1 MARGRD
7 ENSELRM
14 ARFTEEEAV
23 QATGA
28 SRVRSSK
35 RRVFEE
41 VCTDTRALV
50 PGCLFVA
57 LKGERFDAHDFVSE
71 AATRG
76 ASGAIV
82 EKGRVPSLRMDGFVL
97 LEVESTLRALGD
109 LARFHRRRFRMP
121 VGAITGSSGK
131 TTTKEMVYAILS
143 LRGQA
148 LKTEG
153 NLNNEVGVPLTL
165 FRLLP
170 SHIAAVLEMGMSHEG
185 EIARLTAMVEPEAG
199 LITGVHPAHLQGL
212 GTLDR
217 VGAAKGELFRGLK
230 RGATA
235 VVNVDD
241 PWVSAQPRA
250 EGACVL
256 SFGEAAH
263 AQVRVKAV
271 EQRPPQGLSVVF
283 EYSGCEYPVRLSFL
297 GRHNARNAAGA
308 FALAL
313 ALGYEPQECALGLER
328 AQPYPGRLTAL
339 ETAGGITVLDDAYN
353 ANPASMAAALEAL
366 QELVAR
372 KGSDLNSASPVRRA
386 VAVIGDMLELGAH
399 EAREH
404 ARLGEQVAEVAELAA
419 FFGPRSLAACQ
430 AAGMGEHGAHFEDV
444 SSLVQWLRLR
454 LRSGD
459 VVLVKAS
466 RGMRLERVVQQ
477 LTGAGIGSEAH

>member
-1 MARGRD
+1 
-7 ENSELRM
+7 M

-28 SRVRSSK
+28 NRVRSGS
-35 RRVFEE
+35 RPMFDE
-41 VCTDTRALV
+41 VCTDTRALI

-71 AATRG
+71 AAARG
-76 ASGAIV
+76 AAGAIV
-82 EKGRVPSLRMDGFVL
+82 EKGRVSSLPADGFAL
-97 LEVESTLRALGD
+97 LEVESTLQALGD
-109 LARFHRRRFRMP
+109 LARFHRRRFQIP

-131 TTTKEMVYAILS
+131 TTTKEMVHAILS
-143 LRGQA
+143 LRGGA

-165 FRLLP
+165 FRLSS
-170 SHIAAVLEMGMSHEG
+170 SHVGAVVEMGMSHEG

-217 VGAAKGELFRGLK
+217 VAAAKGELFRGLK

-241 PWVSAQPRA
+241 ERVAAQPRA
-250 EGACVL
+250 EGASVL
-256 SFGEAAH
+256 TFGEAPH

-271 EQRPPQGLSVVF
+271 EQRPSVGLSVVF
-283 EYSGCEYPVRLSFL
+283 QYCGREYPVRLSFL
-297 GRHNARNAAGA
+297 GRHNAGNAAAA
-308 FALAL
+308 FAMAL
-313 ALGYEPQECALGLER
+313 ALGYRPEECARGLER

-339 ETAGGITVLDDAYN
+339 AAAGGITVLDDTYN
-353 ANPASMAAALEAL
+353 ANPASMAAALETL
-366 QELVAR
+366 RQLVA
-372 KGSDLNSASPVRRA
+372 KEDSDPDSAPTARRP

-399 EAREH
+399 QAREH
-404 ARLGEQVAEVAELAA
+404 ARVGEQVGRVAELAA
-419 FFGPRSLAACQ
+419 FFGPRSLAAHQ
-430 AAGMGEHGAHFEDV
+430 AAAMGERGAHFEDLGT
-444 SSLVQWLRLR
+444 LVHWLRPR
-454 LRSGD
+454 LRPGD

-477 LTGAGIGSEAH
+477 LTGAASGSEVH